1 MDTEKL
7 GLFLEQQGF
16 SDEGIDEYLEHF
28 GMRGQKWGVRNS
40 SSSRSSSSSSGKT
53 KTYKTLAVIGG
64 GVAGRIIAK
73 HFGLPVAK
81 TTIGAAAGVAVTLK
95 LLDMH
100 GQKKANDV
108 KNARRVL
115 FGDK

>member
-28 GMRGQKWGVRNS
+28 GKMGMHWGQR
-40 SSSRSSSSSSGKT
+40 SGKQ
-53 KTYKTLAVIGG
+53 KTAV
-64 GVAGRIIAK
+64 V
-73 HFGLPVAK
+73 
-81 TTIGAAAGVAVTLK
+81 AAGWIAGSAVNTVLRATGHKKIGFIAGTAATFAGAVAMGRLM
-95 LLDMH
+95 DIH
-100 GQKKANDV
+100 GKKKASDV